1 MIKVVLYEHAEKMI
15 AFEISGHANSGPYG
29 FDLVCAGVSA
39 VSFGCVNAVM
49 ELCDTE
55 LKIKQETDGGYLYVE
70 LPETLYASEE
80 AQLILKTMV
89 VSLQTIER
97 EYEQFIQIKK
107 NQGGAPTC

>member
-1 MIKVVLYEHAEKMI
+1 MIKVVLYEEAGI
-15 AFEISGHANSGPYG
+15 LTAFEIGGHANSGPYG

-49 ELCDTE
+49 ELCSTD
-55 LKIKQETDGGYLYVE
+55 LHIDQGADGGYLYVK
-70 LPETLYASEE
+70 LPKSMYMTKE

-107 NQGGAPTC
+107 NEGGAPTC